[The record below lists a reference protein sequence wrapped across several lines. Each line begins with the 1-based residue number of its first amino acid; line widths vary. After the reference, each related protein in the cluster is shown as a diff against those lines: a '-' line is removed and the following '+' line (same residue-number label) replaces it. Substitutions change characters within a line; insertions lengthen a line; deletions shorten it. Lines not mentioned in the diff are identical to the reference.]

1 MKIVILGGVAAGTK
15 IAAKLMREDRNN
27 EVLILNKGADIS
39 YAGCGLPYYVGHVI
53 EEKESLIVN
62 TPQKYEALTGARVL
76 TRMEAVEVDRDAKQ
90 VTAVHLDTREK
101 TVYSYDK
108 LVIATGASPVH
119 PPIEGVDLENVFF
132 MRTPEDAI
140 ALRNL
145 ISDGG
150 IKRAV
155 VVGAGYIGLEIAEN
169 LAKDGVKP
177 FVLDMAPHV
186 LPGFDGEFATY
197 IEGKLADAERRPN
210 RPHGSSGKGRGL

>member
-108 LVIATGASPVH
+108 LVIATGASPVR

-155 VVGAGYIGLEIAEN
+155 PASRWSPA
-169 LAKDGVKP
+169 
-177 FVLDMAPHV
+177 FV
-186 LPGFDGEFATY
+186 
-197 IEGKLADAERRPN
+197 
-210 RPHGSSGKGRGL
+210 

>member
-1 MKIVILGGVAAGTK
+1 
-15 IAAKLMREDRNN
+15 
-27 EVLILNKGADIS
+27 
-39 YAGCGLPYYVGHVI
+39 
-53 EEKESLIVN
+53 
-62 TPQKYEALTGARVL
+62 
-76 TRMEAVEVDRDAKQ
+76 MEAVEVDRDAKQ

-169 LAKDGVKP
+169 LAK
-177 FVLDMAPHV
+177 M
-186 LPGFDGEFATY
+186 E
-197 IEGKLADAERRPN
+197 
-210 RPHGSSGKGRGL
+210 